1 MNDTTFQKLTE
12 LLSYGCPFCGARL
25 DLHIEPVTFVC
36 QNKDCPSRGLEI
48 PPQIITKL
56 GTPKAALV
64 LRKRHFE
71 LGSTLER
78 LSSSI
83 QQLEC
88 QVRTIKAQELEDLD
102 KEVRECKKCYLR
114 TKQLCLWDEGH
125 KKVVTKDNP
134 IFETCPTDGKILPIF
149 SIGSRRRAQAYLFVE
164 WALAKR
170 ELSKAR
176 DKLTAARTRLR
187 TLRTKQKLVEAELE
201 TIHQDKAFQALDRK
215 VQKTVDKAFGDA

>member
-1 MNDTTFQKLTE
+1 M
-12 LLSYGCPFCGARL
+12 
-25 DLHIEPVTFVC
+25 TFVC

-48 PPQIITKL
+48 PSEIISEL
-56 GTPKAALV
+56 GTPNAAWV

-78 LSSSI
+78 LSSSMR
-83 QQLEC
+83 QLEC
-88 QVRTIKAQELEDLD
+88 QVRTIKTQELENLD
-102 KEVRECKKCYLR
+102 KEVKECKKCYLQ

-125 KKVVTKDNP
+125 KKVATKDNP
-134 IFETCPTDGKILPIF
+134 IFVTCPTDGKILPIF

-201 TIHQDKAFQALDRK
+201 AIHQDKAFQALDRK
-215 VQKTVDKAFGDA
+215 VQKTVDEAFGDA